1 MYDMD
6 RYPAKKSQNTNMKVK
21 IKQNRF
27 GKKES
32 WKKVEWNIYYC
43 FILSVGQLIA
53 QFYLYHGKLFS

>member
-1 MYDMD
+1 MD

-32 WKKVEWNIYYC
+32 WKKVE
-43 FILSVGQLIA
+43 
-53 QFYLYHGKLFS
+53 